1 MREIINQPQADIL
14 ALLEVTVDARH
25 DDITGKLCTSRRAY
39 DVAMT
44 DLRERGL
51 VFGTK
56 SGSKHVLRLSIT
68 MAGIRALHDH
78 IKHQEQLKI
87 NPSMAQPSRINL
99 FKLPVYQPRAQVYCR
114 NDGHRSV
121 RSLGAFR

>member
-1 MREIINQPQADIL
+1 MREIINQTQADIL
-14 ALLEVTVDARH
+14 AILEVTVDAKH

-56 SGSKHVLRLSIT
+56 EGSKNVLRLSIT

-87 NPSMAQPSRINL
+87 NPTAAMPARINL
-99 FKLPVYQPRAQVYCR
+99 FKLPVYKPSANVYCR
-114 NDGHRSV
+114 NNGNRHI
-121 RSLGAFR
+121 RSLGAFA